1 MPYPEFPG
9 DELAVKTL
17 YKNISIQLI
26 NKRQRKPKEQSKTN
40 NPETLPILGTQDTGR
55 RQTQQKTK
63 QIKTQKPHKKLQKTT
78 IQTLVVLGK
87 QDTGLLNVREH
98 RKRIQEWAIQRH
110 WQHWAHKSQDE
121 DKQNIKQTNKNT
133 TKYKRLPHRPTN

>member
-26 NKRQRKPKEQSKTN
+26 NKRQRKPKEQSRMNNPETLVNKRQRKPKEQSKTD

-55 RQTQQKTK
+55 RQTKQK
-63 QIKTQKPHKKLQKTT
+63 
-78 IQTLVVLGK
+78 
-87 QDTGLLNVREH
+87 
-98 RKRIQEWAIQRH
+98 
-110 WQHWAHKSQDE
+110 
-121 DKQNIKQTNKNT
+121 KQNK
-133 TKYKRLPHRPTN
+133 

>member
-26 NKRQRKPKEQSKTN
+26 NKRQRKPKEQSRMNNPETLVNKRQRKPKEQSKTD

-55 RQTQQKTK
+55 RQTKQKNK
-63 QIKTQKPHKKLQKTT
+63 
-78 IQTLVVLGK
+78 
-87 QDTGLLNVREH
+87 
-98 RKRIQEWAIQRH
+98 
-110 WQHWAHKSQDE
+110 
-121 DKQNIKQTNKNT
+121 TNKNT
-133 TKYKRLPHRPTN
+133 KTTQETTEDYNSDTGGTGQTRYRTIKRQRTPQKHS